1 MRVQRITLYFTFTLL
16 LSGQLSFG
24 QKGKGADLSTP
35 YHTISTHIDNLQK
48 ENYHPE
54 IAAQTLFRGGKF
66 ASLKIRQDLALK
78 LLKILDSRGL
88 KVDYAKLPKDP
99 KYADTTASEAN
110 NKIYILF
117 PNELPEIYVEKVG
130 SQWLYSK
137 QTLQSIPELYRNI
150 DFVESIIQRFPNWV
164 QNKFLGMTIFQYFSI
179 VILVI
184 LSALLHKL
192 FAFFFRNLLSRLII
206 KIGKGQRGGNAKKLV
221 EAIARPASLFL
232 IFKLWIWGLPT
243 FQFPLLFTVYAV
255 LFLRISLPI
264 FGMMIGNQV
273 VDFVALYM
281 GKLAEKTEGTLDDQ
295 LIPLLK
301 KVLTTFVYIIGFVF
315 ILNAMKID
323 VTSVLT
329 GLSIGGL
336 AFAFAAQDTIKNLFG
351 SFTIFM
357 DRPFQVGDWI
367 VAGDI
372 NGTVEEVGFRSTRIR
387 TFSNS
392 VLYVA
397 NGNLANMVIDN
408 MGVRVYRRY
417 STTLGV
423 TYDTPPELIEA
434 FVKGLRQIII
444 EHPDTRKD
452 YFQVYL
458 NDFAGSSLNI
468 LFYSFFT
475 VNDWGLELRARH
487 ELMMSILK
495 LANELGVRFAFPTQT
510 IHVEDLPGQK
520 GLTPAYS
527 ESDLKEEN
535 LNQKVQ
541 QFMAA
546 QFDEKTFYA
555 NRANNHMAVG
565 GEDDGDG

>member
-1 MRVQRITLYFTFTLL
+1 MRVQRITLYLTFILL
-16 LSGQLSFG
+16 LLGQLSFG
-24 QKGKGADLSTP
+24 QKGKGVDLSTP

-66 ASLKIRQDLALK
+66 ASLKVRQNLALK

-88 KVDYAKLPKDP
+88 KVDYAKLPKNP
-99 KYADTTASEAN
+99 KYVDTTASEAN

-117 PNELPEIYVEKVG
+117 PNELPEIYVEKIG

-206 KIGKGQRGGNAKKLV
+206 KIGKGQRGANAKKLV

-255 LFLRISLPI
+255 LFLRISLPV
-264 FGMMIGNQV
+264 FGMMIGNHV

-301 KVLTTFVYIIGFVF
+301 KVLTTFVHIIGFVF

-434 FVKGLRQIII
+434 FIKGLRQIIM

-487 ELMMSILK
+487 ELMINILK

-520 GLTPAYS
+520 GLTPSYS

-546 QFDEKTFYA
+546 QFDEKTFYG

>member
-1 MRVQRITLYFTFTLL
+1 MRVQRITLYLTFILL
-16 LSGQLSFG
+16 LLGQLSFG
-24 QKGKGADLSTP
+24 QKGKGVDLSTP

-66 ASLKIRQDLALK
+66 ASLKVRQNLALK

-88 KVDYAKLPKDP
+88 KVDYAKLPKNP
-99 KYADTTASEAN
+99 KYVDTTASEAN

-117 PNELPEIYVEKVG
+117 PNELPEIYVEKIG

-206 KIGKGQRGGNAKKLV
+206 KIGKGQRGANAKKLV

-255 LFLRISLPI
+255 LFLRISLPV
-264 FGMMIGNQV
+264 FGMMIGNHV

-434 FVKGLRQIII
+434 FIKGLRQIIM

-487 ELMMSILK
+487 ELMINILK

-520 GLTPAYS
+520 GLTPSYS

-546 QFDEKTFYA
+546 QFDEKTFYG